1 MKKSLFAL
9 MTLAFCLTACTPA
22 ESTIPE
28 SDTTPA
34 SAEAAMTEEPAETQT
49 GTFQVAGELRDVSDT
64 TLQENTLYDVQY
76 GDSPEDTT
84 FVAVDFQT
92 GQLTPI
98 CQLEDWGE
106 SFMGWLVKGEVFY
119 YLIYDKEG
127 NAILHSRVLT
137 DGSETE
143 WRLAVGKEYP
153 AFVDD
158 QYLYFVQTDYTG
170 YNAMMKRVNLTTGE
184 LEDLPL
190 PALTA
195 SFQDVEGSQ
204 FLITRVLT
212 PMLVNASPQ
221 GDNDQYE
228 ALMQN
233 AEIEYSWWDPA
244 TGTVDK
250 VLQEPYYGEKD
261 AQGNWVTRIYLGK
274 AEGKLYFY
282 RASIAQTGMQGSRVE
297 RCNLDGSQV
306 ETVFSLPEGAGA
318 PSGLKKE
325 GQLHWLLQPTSSGL
339 TVYVVATGETLVV
352 GSPAGMGGFCPDR
365 CLPGNQLL
373 LSQKDGSYRVVTETD
388 YLAGVFTGTT
398 IPAL

>member
-1 MKKSLFAL
+1 MKKSLLAL
-9 MTLAFCLTACTPA
+9 LALAFCLTACTPA
-22 ESTIPE
+22 ESATPE
-28 SDTTPA
+28 SDTNPA
-34 SAEAAMTEEPAETQT
+34 AEAATTEEPAETQT

-92 GQLTPI
+92 GRLTPI

-106 SFMGWLVKGEVFY
+106 SFMGWLVKEDTFY
-119 YLIYDKEG
+119 YLIYDKDG
-127 NAILHSRVLT
+127 NALLHSRDLT

-143 WRLAVGKEYP
+143 WRLAVDGEYP

-158 QYLYFVQTDYTG
+158 QSLYFVRTGYTG
-170 YNAMMKRVNLTTGE
+170 YSATMKRVDLTTGE
-184 LEDLPL
+184 LEELPL
-190 PALTA
+190 PALLA
-195 SFQDVEGSQ
+195 GFQDMEGSR

-212 PMLVNASPQ
+212 PVPVNGSPQ
-221 GDNDQYE
+221 EDNDQYE

-244 TGTVDK
+244 TGAVDK

-261 AQGNWVTRIYLGK
+261 AQGNWVNRIYLGK

-282 RASIAQTGMQGSRVE
+282 RASTTQTGMQDSRVE
-297 RCNLDGSQV
+297 CCNLDGSQV

-318 PSGLKKE
+318 PSVLKKD

-339 TVYVVATGETLVV
+339 AVYVVETGETLAVDC
-352 GSPAGMGGFCPDR
+352 PAGMSGFWPYR

-373 LSQKDGSYRVVTETD
+373 LSQQDGSYQVVTETD

>member
-9 MTLAFCLTACTPA
+9 LVLAGCLSACTPA
-22 ESTIPE
+22 EPG
-28 SDTTPA
+28 PA
-34 SAEAAMTEEPAETQT
+34 GETSAVEETAETATEEAEETQT
-49 GTFQVAGELRDVSDT
+49 GTFQVTGALRDVSDA
-64 TLQENTLYDVQY
+64 TLQEDTLYDIQY

-84 FVAVDFQT
+84 FVTVDFQT
-92 GQLTPI
+92 GRVTPI
-98 CQLEDWGE
+98 CRLEDWGE
-106 SFMGWLVKGEVFY
+106 SYMGWLVKGNTFY

-127 NAILHSRVLT
+127 NAILHSRALT

-143 WRLAVGKEYP
+143 WRLAVGWEYP
-153 AFVDD
+153 AYLDD
-158 QYLYFVQTDYTG
+158 QYLYFLQTEYK
-170 YNAMMKRVNLTTGE
+170 AMMKRADLTTGA

-195 SFQDVEGSQ
+195 SLQDVEGGR

-212 PMLVNASPQ
+212 PVPVNVSPQ

-244 TGTVDK
+244 TGVVEK
-250 VLQEPYYGEKD
+250 VLREPYYGEKD

-282 RASIAQTGMQGSRVE
+282 RASATQTGMQESRVE
-297 RCNLDGSQV
+297 CCNLDGSQV
-306 ETVFSLPEGAGA
+306 ETAFSLPAGAGA
-318 PSGLKKE
+318 PSVLKKE
-325 GQLHWLLQPTSSGL
+325 GQLHWLLQPASSGL
-339 TVYVVATGETLVV
+339 TVYVVATGETLAV
-352 GSPAGMGGFCPDR
+352 GSPAGRSGFWPDR
-365 CLPGNQLL
+365 CLPGDQLL
-373 LSQKDGSYRVVTETD
+373 LSRQDGSYRVVTETE